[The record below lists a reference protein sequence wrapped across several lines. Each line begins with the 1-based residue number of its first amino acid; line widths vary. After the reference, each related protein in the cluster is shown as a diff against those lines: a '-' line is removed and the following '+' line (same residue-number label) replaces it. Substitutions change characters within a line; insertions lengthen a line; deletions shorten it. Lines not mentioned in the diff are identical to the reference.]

1 MMKFLDNAADIMP
14 LLGVEPQGIDMLS
27 NAMEVNRSLRNS
39 AASIIDS
46 NQSFRKAVEYDV
58 ISERILEKVNRFF
71 LRFKSLEDVQET
83 LQTHNVTGT
92 SRLEE
97 LSARCTKQ
105 RLRSAFCIF

>member
-1 MMKFLDNAADIMP
+1 
-14 LLGVEPQGIDMLS
+14 
-27 NAMEVNRSLRNS
+27 MEVNRSLRNS

-46 NQSFRKAVEYDV
+46 NQSFHKAEYDV
-58 ISERILEKVNRFF
+58 IYERILEKVNRFF